1 MDGRQVVGPN
11 AAQARYHKQHQGCN
25 DGIFSPAA
33 AQQEMGVVCGGVLV
47 VHGEDYNT
55 EKRGQIMLYYVEE
68 MESMDARI
76 EKGLDDIKE
85 RLVRELN
92 PQQIIL
98 FGSYAYGRPTADSD
112 VDLLI
117 VMDSNDRPVARAARV
132 SKLLRP
138 RPFPIDILVRTPE
151 EIRYRL
157 KIGDLF
163 VREIFERGKVL
174 YDQRVYR

>member
-1 MDGRQVVGPN
+1 
-11 AAQARYHKQHQGCN
+11 
-25 DGIFSPAA
+25 
-33 AQQEMGVVCGGVLV
+33 
-47 VHGEDYNT
+47 
-55 EKRGQIMLYYVEE
+55 
-68 MESMDARI
+68 MDARI

>member
-1 MDGRQVVGPN
+1 
-11 AAQARYHKQHQGCN
+11 
-25 DGIFSPAA
+25 
-33 AQQEMGVVCGGVLV
+33 LV